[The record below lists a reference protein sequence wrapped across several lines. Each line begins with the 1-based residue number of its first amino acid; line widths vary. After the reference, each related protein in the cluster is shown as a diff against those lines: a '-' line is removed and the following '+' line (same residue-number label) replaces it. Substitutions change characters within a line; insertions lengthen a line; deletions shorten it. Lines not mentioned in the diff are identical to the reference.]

1 MIARVGPFQARGR
14 LTAPVSKS
22 AAHRLLILAALCG
35 RECAVLFDGTNA
47 DIDAT
52 LGCLKALG
60 AEYDLTG
67 RGVFFR
73 PRRTAPGL
81 PLLDCGESG
90 STLRFLLPAA
100 AALGGASFTG
110 RGRLP
115 DRPLDSLLSAM
126 EAHGARFSG
135 RRLPLTVRGPLTGG
149 EFVLPGDISS
159 QYLTGLMLAAPLTE
173 RDTVIRLTT
182 PLQSA
187 AYVDMTL
194 DALRVFGVRAE
205 KENGGFRIP
214 GGQRL
219 CPPREPISVEGDW
232 SGAAFP
238 LCLGALGGDVT
249 VDGLNPHS
257 LQGDRRIADLLE
269 EAGAEV
275 LRDGNAVRVRAPESA
290 LRALDTD
297 VSAIPDLV
305 PVLAAVLMHAE
316 GVSRLTNAG
325 RLRLKES
332 DRLETVRA
340 MVAALGGRAAVRED
354 DLIIDGSPLC
364 PGGTA
369 HGAGDH
375 RIVMAAAVAAAAC
388 RGPCEV
394 TDCEAV
400 DKSYPAFPSHYQT
413 LGGIWN
419 VIHVR

>member
-1 MIARVGPFQARGR
+1 MIAHVGPFRPRGR

-52 LGCLKALG
+52 LCCLKALG
-60 AEYDLTG
+60 ADFDLTG

-73 PRRTAPGL
+73 PRRPAAGL

-100 AALGGASFTG
+100 AALGGARFTG

-115 DRPLDSLLSAM
+115 ERPLDSLLEAM

-135 RRLPLTVRGPLTGG
+135 RRLPLTVHGPVTGG
-149 EFVLPGDISS
+149 EFALPGDVSS
-159 QYLTGLMLAAPLTE
+159 QYLTGLMLAAPLSGE
-173 RDTVIRLTT
+173 DTVIRLTS

-194 DALRVFGVRAE
+194 DALRVFGVRSE
-205 KENGGFRIP
+205 REPGVFRIP

-219 CPPREPISVEGDW
+219 CPPPEPISVEGDW

-249 VDGLNPHS
+249 VDGLSPHS

-269 EAGAEV
+269 EMGANV
-275 LRDGNAVRVRAPESA
+275 SRDGSAVRVRAPEGG
-290 LRALDTD
+290 LRALDAD

-305 PVLAAVLMHAE
+305 PVLAAVLMHAQ
-316 GVSRLTNAG
+316 GVSRLSNAG

-340 MVAALGGRAAVRED
+340 MVCALGGRAGVRED
-354 DLIIDGSPLC
+354 CLIIEGLPLC
-364 PGGTA
+364 AGGTVN
-369 HGAGDH
+369 GAGDH
-375 RIVMAAAVAAAAC
+375 RVVMAAAVAAAAC
-388 RGPCEV
+388 RGPSGL
-394 TDCEAV
+394 TDYEAV
-400 DKSYPAFPSHYQT
+400 EKSYPAFPSHYQT